1 MAVYD
6 YQPTSYEAGRFDHDR
21 LIAGDAAAVIPVSA
35 ICGGSSLSR
44 GTVMGRITGSGA
56 WVQSLAGASDGSQI
70 PAGILAEDVS
80 AANSR
85 AVVYIAGEFNAL
97 ALTIGAGHTL
107 DSVSVALREIGVF
120 IKSNVPDPGRAAPAE
135 QPQVIEPFSV
145 GTLSFATTSLDVY
158 MLAIGGISHMP
169 RMLADAGLAGVTVR
183 EDATEGY
190 TVAQIRS
197 SMATLI
203 PAMAALTNPV
213 IVFNGILAND
223 CNDAKATYGRC
234 DAAPSSF
241 WEARMADVQWINDQ
255 CAAAGIKT
263 LWGNIS
269 FINYDL
275 NDSVR
280 ADEDIGSAY
289 VNRVWLEPWIAAN
302 HPDQY
307 DIAAGR
313 AMIDFYTA
321 TWNSADWAFVDYI
334 HPNIA
339 GRQFWRR
346 VNVDRIAKMAQGII
360 PAPLQKLAWPIV
372 PADYDQDPFITAFG
386 TAATASALPS
396 AFNSYTASGSGTN
409 STPPATVKDLSGN
422 VIPGAFVR
430 MYGQQN
436 GNAQGRGNSG
446 DASLTLTN
454 DKLLKGNCYN
464 NSTLF
469 VEIGG
474 LAPNSAVTVK
484 FNASYQF
491 TATVNDWKGVVAA
504 NTATTQEHVNDE
516 ALPSGFLT
524 FTTRTDPFGSIHIT
538 TTRTA
543 DAGGQYSGV
552 SGIEVEGR
560 AV

>member
-1 MAVYD
+1 MAIKRGGAYVDASPFIKRGGVYG
-6 YQPTSYEAGRFDHDR
+6 A
-21 LIAGDAAAVIPVSA
+21 VSA
-35 ICGGSSLSR
+35 L
-44 GTVMGRITGSGA
+44 
-56 WVQSLAGASDGSQI
+56 
-70 PAGILAEDVS
+70 
-80 AANSR
+80 
-85 AVVYIAGEFNAL
+85 
-97 ALTIGAGHTL
+97 
-107 DSVSVALREIGVF
+107 
-120 IKSNVPDPGRAAPAE
+120 IKSQSGYVDAGNS
-135 QPQVIEPFSV
+135 QQVIAPFSV
-145 GTLSFATTSLDVY
+145 GTMSFATTSLEVY
-158 MLAIGGISHMP
+158 MLATGGTSYMA

-190 TVAQIRS
+190 TVAQIRT

-203 PAMAALTNPV
+203 PAMAALTQPV

-223 CNDAKATYGRC
+223 CNTAKSTYGRC
-234 DAAPSSF
+234 DAAPASF
-241 WEARMADVQWINDQ
+241 WEARMADVQWIDEQ

-275 NDSVR
+275 DDSCR
-280 ADEDIGSAY
+280 TDEDKGSAY
-289 VNRVWLEPWIAAN
+289 VNREWLEPWIAAN

-321 TWNSADWAFVDYI
+321 TWNSADWAFIDYI
-334 HPNIA
+334 HPNNI

-346 VNVDRIAKMAQGII
+346 VNVDRIAKMAQGVI
-360 PAPLQKLAWPIV
+360 PTPLQKLAWPIV
-372 PADYDQDPFITAFG
+372 PANYSQASFITAFG
-386 TAATASALPS
+386 NATSAAALPS
-396 AFNSYTASGSGTN
+396 AFNSYTASGSGT
-409 STPPATVKDLSGN
+409 SSIPPATVKDLSGN
-422 VIPGAFVR
+422 VIAGAFVR

-436 GNAQGRGNSG
+436 GVSVGRGNAG

-464 NSTLF
+464 NSTLYI
-469 VEIGG
+469 EIGG
-474 LAPNSAVTVK
+474 LAPNSAVTVR

-491 TATVNDWKGVVAA
+491 TATVNDWKGLVAA

-538 TTRTA
+538 TTRTQ

-552 SGIEVEGR
+552 SGIEVVGR
-560 AV
+560 TV